1 MCRLEATLSSVIS
14 PDRQT
19 ATATFLTYSWEN
31 MLLQTL
37 AKHTQAHA
45 YLVFVQRTY
54 GVDVLQLS
62 EVNPVGPGHD
72 ILRKC

>member
-1 MCRLEATLSSVIS
+1 
-14 PDRQT
+14 
-19 ATATFLTYSWEN
+19 